1 MFHFP
6 LKQYLAS
13 LKIKAMSFNP
23 VHKITTSCY
32 TNRVLSVFLKV
43 MFRPTSHLEFTSSAD
58 TCRGMGISSL
68 SEINKT
74 AYRRCAPQRKSHI
87 FRLLY
92 KPTNDLQGLFDQWN
106 LVLPSRY

>member
-1 MFHFP
+1 MLLGMFHVP
-6 LKQYLAS
+6 LKLYLAS
-13 LKIKAMSFNP
+13 LRTITMSFNP
-23 VHKITTSCY
+23 ERKITSCY

-74 AYRRCAPQRKSHI
+74 A
-87 FRLLY
+87 
-92 KPTNDLQGLFDQWN
+92 
-106 LVLPSRY
+106 